1 LLNNLFRPSGII
13 KASSDGHLLLNGDA
27 GPVDRVDQGVIR
39 RAMMDRNF
47 GFGRLERTGGGSLG
61 LSGPAVTTA
70 LAEELFLS
78 RPAAA
83 WGAPKAPCSAR
94 GKQSSNDEAVAA
106 RGRGFHAAPMGEGR
120 GYQQNT
126 KKQSDNMRAA
136 TAWFAALATW
146 G

>member
-1 LLNNLFRPSGII
+1 M
-13 KASSDGHLLLNGDA
+13 
-27 GPVDRVDQGVIR
+27 VDS
-39 RAMMDRNF
+39 NF

-78 RPAAA
+78 RPSAA

-94 GKQSSNDEAVAA
+94 GKQSSTDEAVAA
-106 RGRGFHAAPMGEGR
+106 RGRGFR
-120 GYQQNT
+120 RRQQT
-126 KKQSDNMRAA
+126 RTRKAGAVQPVEDRS
-136 TAWFAALATW
+136 

>member
-1 LLNNLFRPSGII
+1 
-13 KASSDGHLLLNGDA
+13 
-27 GPVDRVDQGVIR
+27 
-39 RAMMDRNF
+39 MDRNF

-78 RPAAA
+78 RLSAA
-83 WGAPKAPCSAR
+83 WSAPKAPCSAR
-94 GKQSSNDEAVAA
+94 GKQSSTDEAVAA

-120 GYQQNT
+120 GYQQET
-126 KKQSDNMRAA
+126 KHAKKKSDNMRAA